1 MPNEMVLR
9 VGFAFVGLLAINKR
23 PLAYIKASFV
33 LISI

>member
-9 VGFAFVGLLAINKR
+9 VGFAFGLLAINKR